1 MVRAAR
7 PAPRVI
13 GAENAWMMNSM
24 MQDVIKA
31 GTARRALA
39 LKRNDLAG
47 KTGTTNEQRDA
58 WFSGFNARVATTVW
72 VGFDQVQ
79 PLGKDETGARAALP
93 MWMKYMSV
101 ALNGMEEATM
111 PQPQDLV
118 TVRIDPDTGNVARSS
133 DADAVYE
140 TFRSN
145 EIPVQE
151 SEDAA
156 LGRGSSGPDVQGP
169 EQLF

>member
-1 MVRAAR
+1 M
-7 PAPRVI
+7 
-13 GAENAWMMNSM
+13 
-24 MQDVIKA
+24 
-31 GTARRALA
+31 
-39 LKRNDLAG
+39 
-47 KTGTTNEQRDA
+47 
-58 WFSGFNARVATTVW
+58 ATTVW

-101 ALNGMEEATM
+101 ALDGTEEATM

-118 TVRIDPDTGNVARSS
+118 TVRIDPDTGNLARSS

-145 EIPVQE
+145 EIPIPE
-151 SEDAA
+151 SDAA
-156 LGRGSSGPDVQGP
+156 PLGHGADGPAVQGP